1 MVFLPGYGGVA
12 ETRTLNKPVKLAG
25 ENYFLMTSP
34 QLASMQDTGEID
46 DLFAKI
52 ALSSPPGNIL
62 FNTFMSN
69 PLQAL
74 DTPIPTLHEIE
85 VFFKT
90 QAGDL
95 FDFVGLEHSYTLE
108 IVEYIDRASRELIG
122 YSSQR
127 GTVDNT

>member
-1 MVFLPGYGGVA
+1 
-12 ETRTLNKPVKLAG
+12 
-25 ENYFLMTSP
+25 MTSP
-34 QLASMQDTGEID
+34 QLASMQDTGEIT

-74 DTPIPTLHEIE
+74 DTPIPTLNEIE

-90 QAGDL
+90 QSGDL

-108 IVEYIDRASRELIG
+108 IIEYLDRAHRDLVG